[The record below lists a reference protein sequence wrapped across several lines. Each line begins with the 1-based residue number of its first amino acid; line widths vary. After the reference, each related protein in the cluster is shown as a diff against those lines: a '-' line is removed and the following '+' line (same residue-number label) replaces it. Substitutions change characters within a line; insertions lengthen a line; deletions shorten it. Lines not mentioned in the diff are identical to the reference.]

1 MNKYFILIVVIFI
14 SLLVVGIVL
23 LPSTNNGSK
32 DPTSSLKWGTD
43 LNQATQVAKDTNKKI
58 FVYFSSDWCAYCTE
72 MDEVTFQNPQVIEKL
87 TQNYVL
93 LKVNVDE
100 NAELSQKYQA
110 YSLPTIVILD
120 YNGNEINRIIGYQS
134 PQQLLSQ
141 I

>member
-23 LPSTNNGSK
+23 LPSTNNGST

>member
-23 LPSTNNGSK
+23 LPSTNNGST

-134 PQQLLSQ
+134 PEQLLSQ

>member
-23 LPSTNNGSK
+23 LPSTNNGST

-110 YSLPTIVILD
+110 YSLPTIIILD
-120 YNGNEINRIIGYQS
+120 SNSNEINRIIGYQS

>member
-1 MNKYFILIVVIFI
+1 MNKYFILIAVIFI
-14 SLLVVGIVL
+14 SLLVVGIAL
-23 LPSTNNGSK
+23 SPSTNNGST

-58 FVYFSSDWCAYCTE
+58 FVYFSSDWCAYCIE
-72 MDEVTFQNPQVIEKL
+72 MDEVTYQNTQVIEKL

-100 NAELSQKYQA
+100 NPELSQKYQA
-110 YSLPTIVILD
+110 YSLPTIIILD
-120 YNGNEINRIIGYQS
+120 SNSNEINRIIGYQS